1 MRPVLDI
8 LDRLYATRM
17 MLERLG
23 RQYGDAPKQ
32 WPPPVAQQLRG
43 RHNVLSRAIQKH
55 VCSLS
60 DDCYPIGDS
69 LHLPLSCNMHIC
81 SLNDD
86 CTPIGDLL
94 HPPLS
99 CNRTSSEL
107 LGFILV
113 VCGAWV

>member
-32 WPPPVAQQLRG
+32 WPAAVAQQLRG
-43 RHNVLSRAIQKH
+43 RHNALARAIQKH

-69 LHLPLSCNMHIC
+69 LQWPIF
-81 SLNDD
+81 
-86 CTPIGDLL
+86 CTERP
-94 HPPLS
+94 
-99 CNRTSSEL
+99 SEL
-107 LGFILV
+107 PGLIYW
-113 VCGAWV
+113 VCGAHQVWEVFLRSAVIVANDAQGLEARTY